1 MFRMTLD
8 QFITK
13 YQGKYWD
20 FDGQYSAQCFDLFQF
35 YNRDVVGAPFVT
47 GASAK
52 DIWNTYPRAFYEQ
65 IANGA
70 TNYPK
75 KGDVMIWGDKYGPYG
90 HVAICSEDGN
100 PQTDSFTVLSQNDP
114 VGVPSIYKTYSDWKG
129 VLGWIRPK
137 PQVEDPLKA
146 CLRQH
151 ADLLKQLESAN
162 AKCISLQDSISTLNK
177 ELLNS
182 RMDTEKALNDL
193 KSANRELTVTKNKLI
208 DIQKILNS

>member
-1 MFRMTLD
+1 MNID
-8 QFITK
+8 QFLK
-13 YQGKYWD
+13 QYENKSWD
-20 FDGQYSAQCFDLFQF
+20 FDGMYGNQCFDLFQF

-47 GASAK
+47 GGSAK

-70 TNYPK
+70 TNFPVR
-75 KGDVMIWGDKYGPYG
+75 GDVVVWGDKYGAWG
-90 HVAICSEDGN
+90 HVAICTEADVN
-100 PQTDSFTVLSQNDP
+100 KFTCLSQNDP
-114 VGVPSIYKTYSDWKG
+114 AGVPSIYKTYTDWKG

-137 PQVEDPLKA
+137 PPQEDPLQA

-151 ADLLKQLESAN
+151 ADLLKQLGSAN

-177 ELLNS
+177 DLLNS

-193 KSANRELTVTKNKLI
+193 KSANTELAHKNNKLI
-208 DIQKILNS
+208 DIQKILNG

>member
-1 MFRMTLD
+1 MNID
-8 QFITK
+8 QFLK
-13 YQGKYWD
+13 QYENKSWD
-20 FDGQYSAQCFDLFQF
+20 FDGAYGAQCFDLFQF

-47 GASAK
+47 GGSAK

-65 IANGA
+65 IPNGA

-75 KGDVMIWGDKYGPYG
+75 KGDVMIWGDKYGVYG

-114 VGVPSIYKTYSDWKG
+114 IGVPSIYKTYTNWKG

-137 PQVEDPLKA
+137 PPVEDPLQA

-151 ADLLKQLESAN
+151 ADLVTQVDNLKRTLALTE
-162 AKCISLQDSISTLNK
+162 QDNK
-177 ELLNS
+177 TKQA
-182 RMDTEKALNDL
+182 MIDDL
-193 KSANRELTVTKNKLI
+193 KSNLSACSSKLKPLEERNAKLEAFVQSIKELTLKV
-208 DIQKILNS
+208 

>member
-1 MFRMTLD
+1 MNID
-8 QFITK
+8 QFLEK
-13 YQGKYWD
+13 YQNKSWD
-20 FDGQYSAQCFDLFQF
+20 FDNFAGAQCFDLFQF

-65 IANGA
+65 IPNGV

-75 KGDVMIWGDKYGPYG
+75 KGDVMIWGDKYGAYG

-114 VGVPSIYKTYSDWKG
+114 IGVPSIYKTYTDWKG

-137 PQVEDPLKA
+137 PPQEDPLKA
-146 CLRQH
+146 CLKQH
-151 ADLLKQLESAN
+151 GELVTEIDNLKRTLGLTEQDNKTKQAMIDDLKTNLSASNSKIKPLQERN
-162 AKCISLQDSISTLNK
+162 AKLETFVQGIK
-177 ELLNS
+177 ELIS
-182 RMDTEKALNDL
+182 K
-193 KSANRELTVTKNKLI
+193 V
-208 DIQKILNS
+208 

>member
-1 MFRMTLD
+1 MNID
-8 QFITK
+8 QFLK
-13 YQGKYWD
+13 QYENKSWD
-20 FDGQYSAQCFDLFQF
+20 FDGMYGNQCFDLFQF

-52 DIWNTYPRAFYEQ
+52 DIWNTYPKAFYEQ

-75 KGDVMIWGDKYGPYG
+75 KGDVMIWGDKYGVYG

-114 VGVPSIYKTYSDWKG
+114 VGVPSIYKTYSDWRG
-129 VLGWIRPK
+129 VLGWLRPK
-137 PQVEDPLKA
+137 PQVEDPLQA

-151 ADLLKQLESAN
+151 ADLITQIENLNRTLGLTEQDNKTKQAM
-162 AKCISLQDSISTLNK
+162 ID
-177 ELLNS
+177 
-182 RMDTEKALNDL
+182 DL
-193 KSANRELTVTKNKLI
+193 KSNLSASNSKLKPLQERNAKLEAYVQSIKELTLKV
-208 DIQKILNS
+208 